1 MDVDS
6 SSDDSSSDDDSSSG
20 DDMETDIERHVRE
33 LDYSLERQLDLRISK
48 KFETYDARVAA
59 AAVEALGRL
68 ADESDNDANCAA
80 IADAGG
86 IGPLVGFV
94 ALYDSAEGQFWA
106 ARALRKIASKN
117 TANKVAIVEAG
128 GIQVFVD
135 LVANGSGD
143 FRPGGGREGAA
154 EPRL

>member
-33 LDYSLERQLDLRISK
+33 LEND
-48 KFETYDARVAA
+48 DARVAA

-80 IADAGG
+80 IADTDCTSGPSTGSAG
-86 IGPLVGFV
+86 
-94 ALYDSAEGQFWA
+94 
-106 ARALRKIASKN
+106 
-117 TANKVAIVEAG
+117 
-128 GIQVFVD
+128 
-135 LVANGSGD
+135 
-143 FRPGGGREGAA
+143 
-154 EPRL
+154 